1 MADTPNVNSK
11 IDQLVAQ
18 YDSVLKMCYDA
29 LAADTPQENR
39 DALRE
44 SIAEHLGTSD
54 TEE

>member
-1 MADTPNVNSK
+1 MANAPDINAK

-39 DALRE
+39 DALRTAIE
-44 SIAEHLGTSD
+44 QHFKAPEAS
-54 TEE
+54 